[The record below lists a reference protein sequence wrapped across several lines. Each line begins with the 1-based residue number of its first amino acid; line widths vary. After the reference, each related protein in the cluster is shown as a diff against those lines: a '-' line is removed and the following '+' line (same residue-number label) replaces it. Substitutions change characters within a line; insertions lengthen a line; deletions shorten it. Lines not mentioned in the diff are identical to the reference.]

1 MRLKRFVPLAAIA
14 FVISSCA
21 PGADTTRDQSGLP
34 GPQPARS
41 LYLSP
46 VGFQADLVTPAGI
59 HVKSNGQYKNAEQR
73 TAASSAIDRYWY
85 EVRQCSMTVVP
96 AGEISAR
103 YLPEFPRHLS
113 IEIANDWKV
122 VEGPTTHRKMQAFP
136 SRSRP
141 GTWSTAR
148 REEDALFILVVPEL
162 NGLAP
167 QMAGELNLWLA
178 GSTSALQSDLS
189 NACASLKCIRF
200 SYDNA
205 PSQAFSDCID

>member
-1 MRLKRFVPLAAIA
+1 MGPTRFVLLAAA
-14 FVISSCA
+14 ALAISSCA
-21 PGADTTRDQSGLP
+21 PAADTSPDQSGLP
-34 GPQPARS
+34 PAEPARS

-46 VGFQADLVTPAGI
+46 VGFDADLITPAGI
-59 HVKSNGQYKNAEQR
+59 NVKTNGQYKTPAQR
-73 TAASSAIDRYWY
+73 SAAAAAIDRYWY
-85 EVRQCSMTVVP
+85 VVRQCSTTIVP
-96 AGEISAR
+96 TTGEISR
-103 YLPEFPRHLS
+103 LMLEFPRHLS

-136 SRSRP
+136 SLSRP

-178 GSTSALQSDLS
+178 GSTSALPSDLS
-189 NACASLKCIRF
+189 NACSSLKCLRF
-200 SYDNA
+200 NYDNA